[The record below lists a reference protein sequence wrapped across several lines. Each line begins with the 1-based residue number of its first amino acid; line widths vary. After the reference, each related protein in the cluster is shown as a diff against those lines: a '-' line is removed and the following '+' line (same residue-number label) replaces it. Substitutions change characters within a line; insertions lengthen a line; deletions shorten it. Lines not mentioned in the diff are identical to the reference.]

1 MRCHS
6 VTGIQLALDEFFAEE
21 GAFVNGQW
29 YPLSDNL
36 VTELRLRLA
45 AADFEKVTKDNA
57 RDAMFYVC
65 GENKFDSAQRWLA
78 AQEWDGKPR
87 VSYFFERCFKCQGD
101 PEYLAAVSLYT
112 WTALAGRVMNPA
124 SRPTWFLCCTVGRVP
139 ANRRAFASCR
149 RSLTPTPAST

>member
-1 MRCHS
+1 M
-6 VTGIQLALDEFFAEE
+6 
-21 GAFVNGQW
+21 NGQW

-65 GENKFDSAQRWLA
+65 DENKFDSAQRWLT

-101 PEYLAAVSLYT
+101 RVPGGGQPLHLDGACRARNESRNQGRHGSAAVRAT
-112 WTALAGRVMNPA
+112 GCPQIDGRSPYVAIP
-124 SRPTWFLCCTVGRVP
+124 
-139 ANRRAFASCR
+139 
-149 RSLTPTPAST
+149 